1 MPFPTA
7 IVDALSDELALT
19 LGAGKVL
26 RRPLRPTDPDASIG
40 VIAADWVPNA
50 MVIGQH
56 DPAIGTYLI
65 QIQAFVKHTNEE
77 EGRDEHA
84 DFAQRIRLMLYRN
97 TTLRVRL
104 SGLSHSVD
112 GLIERVQRWGIRQQR
127 FASNEVDGEF
137 LYLSTT
143 EFWIETETV

>member
-1 MPFPTA
+1 MPFPML
-7 IVDALSDELALT
+7 IVDALAEELAFT
-19 LGAGKVL
+19 IGVGKVL
-26 RRPLRPTDPDASIG
+26 RRPLRPTDPDGSIG

-56 DPAIGTYLI
+56 DPAVGTYLF
-65 QIQAFVKHTNEE
+65 QIQAFVKHTDEE
-77 EGRDEHA
+77 EGRDAHA

-97 TTLRVRL
+97 AGLRVRL
-104 SGLSHSVD
+104 GGLAHTAD

-127 FASNEVDGEF
+127 YAANEVDGEF

-143 EFWIETETV
+143 EFWTETETV